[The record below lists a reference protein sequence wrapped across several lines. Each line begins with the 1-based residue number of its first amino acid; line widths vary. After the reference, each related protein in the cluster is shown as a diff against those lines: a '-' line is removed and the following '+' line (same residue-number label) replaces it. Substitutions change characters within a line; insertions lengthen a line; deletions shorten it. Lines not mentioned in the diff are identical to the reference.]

1 MKIYKVKELK
11 NNGKTVNNIH
21 KIPSNVNIYE
31 YLNNIDVVYKEV
43 EEIKNKTSLFSHKNK
58 ITEENLK
65 EFLLNLSLLLESGV
79 ALLDSLDD
87 IEEEVKPE
95 FKFFIKD
102 LKNGLKNGESI
113 TSIMKKY
120 KGEINPNVLSLIQI
134 GEETGNLNNNL
145 KKAAILIE
153 KNQELKKKIKKVM
166 YYPIFQIILIIG
178 VMIFWIVGVLP
189 EMLPMIV
196 SEGVELPATTK
207 FLIALTPT
215 KIFTFLGFIIS
226 VVIIVKLL
234 LKFSPNKKH
243 IKYKLDKLSLK
254 TPFIKDF
261 INSYYEYITTDMLAL
276 SVSSGISIVSSIE
289 MVLKDINNLVY
300 KEKMKKVL
308 TKIKEG
314 ETLTNSFKS
323 EKLFSPFI
331 IRMIKVGEE
340 SGRLENQ
347 LEFVSKKSQEKLDEL
362 SARLPKIIEPI
373 IMFVVAGFLILM
385 VTALMGPM
393 YDMISKL
400 N

>member
-1 MKIYKVKELK
+1 
-11 NNGKTVNNIH
+11 
-21 KIPSNVNIYE
+21 
-31 YLNNIDVVYKEV
+31 
-43 EEIKNKTSLFSHKNK
+43 
-58 ITEENLK
+58 
-65 EFLLNLSLLLESGV
+65 
-79 ALLDSLDD
+79 
-87 IEEEVKPE
+87 
-95 FKFFIKD
+95 
-102 LKNGLKNGESI
+102 
-113 TSIMKKY
+113 
-120 KGEINPNVLSLIQI
+120 
-134 GEETGNLNNNL
+134 
-145 KKAAILIE
+145 
-153 KNQELKKKIKKVM
+153 
-166 YYPIFQIILIIG
+166 
-178 VMIFWIVGVLP
+178 
-189 EMLPMIV
+189 
-196 SEGVELPATTK
+196 
-207 FLIALTPT
+207 
-215 KIFTFLGFIIS
+215 
-226 VVIIVKLL
+226 
-234 LKFSPNKKH
+234 
-243 IKYKLDKLSLK
+243 LSLK